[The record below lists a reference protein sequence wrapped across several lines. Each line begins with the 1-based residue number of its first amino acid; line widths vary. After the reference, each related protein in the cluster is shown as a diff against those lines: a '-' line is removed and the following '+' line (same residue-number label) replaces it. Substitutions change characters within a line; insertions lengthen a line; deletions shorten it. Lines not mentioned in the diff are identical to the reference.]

1 MPSAKGSLTLFCQA
15 IDHKNQPLGR
25 IFSVSVPTSAN
36 VDDLYDKVITKS
48 VELFPVF
55 RASLG
60 SLQLWKLSTPIPD
73 NRVLPVEY
81 LKEYE
86 GIFIKVKAWG
96 VFEKSDIDL
105 NNIICATSVPDF
117 VLEFERELDKKRGVA
132 HNGHIE
138 YTIPNTG
145 TQILVHEDSTTE
157 DRSSGDLTDEDESHG
172 ERRLAERLEVMH
184 TAYVAFEGWETFW
197 QGPLGPALKEH
208 VANMIFFGCFVLNVP
223 KGGVTTAQLNHTPWP
238 FDLIMKRVAVP
249 PMKEELRLYK
259 PCSDVLVLKSTLP
272 RLLVEVNS
280 SQKKEW
286 APDLIRMLLQGAAVV
301 RFANTF
307 LDAFKEKKDFVL
319 IAIFIR
325 DDGKAIRYTL
335 FQRQN
340 ARAVFYADKNFW
352 LNTSVG
358 RVKFVHQLYNLLHVS
373 VGGEEAEDTKATIE
387 QLKDKILKQNEES
400 PMKSFHT
407 KEGTQGQGTKGKGA
421 HTGGGA
427 GAGAGGAGAADCAEL
442 RAHGYEVNPEVIVDD
457 KGIAWEKLFKM
468 PSHILTVYRPSDPSK
483 ELIAKKVRKK
493 SNELEILK
501 LLNTIQPKSEHVISL
516 LDSFHTQSG
525 PWAILSKM
533 DTVADYVALAPNQLG
548 GRVTQVCRDLIKGL
562 AYLHKLCIAH
572 RDIKPDNLVVDQD
585 FCLKIIDF
593 DIAMQVKDEDEEVDG
608 QCGTRHWMAPEVED
622 KSSTYSPIKA
632 DRWSCGRVLLY
643 LLDEFRKEDKFL
655 RAIAGK
661 LKAHDPKQRPS
672 LLEWHTWFTTP
683 FLDMANVRKGG
694 ERKASRPQQDAMEGT
709 KPPEAKKQRLIVSDQ
724 NEREREFPELY
735 ELQTSRPMA
744 QVN

>member
-1 MPSAKGSLTLFCQA
+1 MLM
-15 IDHKNQPLGR
+15 
-25 IFSVSVPTSAN
+25 TSM
-36 VDDLYDKVITKS
+36 TKS
-48 VELFPVF
+48 SRTDDEHSDDAPAVRLLNPAKRISKCWVKKPPEGHVHLVV
-55 RASLG
+55 RAPQADGTADDTS
-60 SLQLWKLSTPIPD
+60 
-73 NRVLPVEY
+73 
-81 LKEYE
+81 EYE

-157 DRSSGDLTDEDESHG
+157 DRSSGDLTDEDESHE

-358 RVKFVHQLYNLLHVS
+358 RVEFVRQLYNLLHVS
-373 VGGEEAEDTKATIE
+373 
-387 QLKDKILKQNEES
+387 
-400 PMKSFHT
+400 
-407 KEGTQGQGTKGKGA
+407 EGTQGQGTKGKGA

-533 DTVADYVALAPNQLG
+533 DTVADY
-548 GRVTQVCRDLIKGL
+548 GL

-643 LLDEFRKEDKFL
+643 LLDEFRKENKLL

-683 FLDMANVRKGG
+683 FLDVANVRKGARRNG
-694 ERKASRPQQDAMEGT
+694 RYEA
-709 KPPEAKKQRLIVSDQ
+709 PEAKKQRLIVSDQ